1 MLLKSLSQSASYTR
15 AALYSAFS
23 SPGCGITWCVVTFLS
38 GVLYL
43 IYREH
48 RRHNVEAGRK
58 EDVAHLESACEA
70 ATHSSTPNMII

>member
-1 MLLKSLSQSASYTR
+1 MLLKKLYQSVSHTR
-15 AALYSAFS
+15 TALYSAFS

-43 IYREH
+43 IYSEH
-48 RRHNVEAGRK
+48 KRHNVEAGRK

-70 ATHSSTPNMII
+70 APHSNTPNITI